1 MAYSI
6 ITQNDILVVGKNAQ
20 VDFQTMPMKMGQ
32 LAREFMPRRHE
43 IVGIVGTH
51 SFSIQD
57 YANKDFNK
65 ITPQTT
71 FDKWVAVEVE
81 NHNHVPEGMQPFIL
95 KGGDFLL
102 VDYKG
107 SLPDFPILWQTILTD
122 WLPNS
127 KYELDNRPHFEKLP
141 ESYNPQN
148 AINEEQ
154 VWVPVRLN

>member
-1 MAYSI
+1 MAYNI
-6 ITQNDILVVGKNAQ
+6 ITQNDILVIGMKAKVAL
-20 VDFQTMPMKMGQ
+20 QTMPMEIGK
-32 LAREFMPRRHE
+32 LARQFMPRRQE
-43 IVGIVGTH
+43 IINRVGTH

-57 YANKDFNK
+57 YADQDFNK

-71 FDKWVAVEVE
+71 FNKWVAVEVE
-81 NHNHVPEGMQPFIL
+81 NHNHIPEDMQPFIL
-95 KGGDFLL
+95 KGGDFLV

-107 SLPDFPILWQTILTD
+107 SLADFPKLWQTILTD

-148 AINEEQ
+148 TINEEQ
-154 VWVPVRLN
+154 VWVPVRLK

>member
-1 MAYSI
+1 MEYRFV
-6 ITQNDILVVGKNAQ
+6 TQNDILVVGMKAQ
-20 VDFQTMPMKMGQ
+20 VTLQTMPMKIGK
-32 LAREFMPRRHE
+32 LARQFMPRRHE
-43 IVGIVGTH
+43 IVGRVGTH

-57 YANKDFNK
+57 YADQNFNA

-81 NHNHVPEGMQPFIL
+81 SHNHIPDGMQSFVL
-95 KGGDFLL
+95 KDGDYLV

-107 SLPDFPILWQTILTD
+107 SLADFPKLWQTILTD

-148 AINEEQ
+148 LINEEQ
-154 VWVPVRLN
+154 VWVPVRLK

>member
-1 MAYSI
+1 MAYNI
-6 ITQNDILVVGKNAQ
+6 ITQNDILVVGMKAK
-20 VDFQTMPMKMGQ
+20 VTLQTVPMVIGK
-32 LAREFMPRRHE
+32 LARQFMPRRQE
-43 IVGIVGTH
+43 IINRVGTH

-57 YANKDFNK
+57 YADQDFNK
-65 ITPQTT
+65 ITAQTT
-71 FDKWVAVEVE
+71 FDKWVAVEVK
-81 NHNHVPEGMQPFIL
+81 NHNHIPEDMQPFIL
-95 KGGDFLL
+95 KGGDFLV

-107 SLPDFPILWQTILTD
+107 SLADFPKLWQTILTD

-154 VWVPVRLN
+154 VWVPVRLK